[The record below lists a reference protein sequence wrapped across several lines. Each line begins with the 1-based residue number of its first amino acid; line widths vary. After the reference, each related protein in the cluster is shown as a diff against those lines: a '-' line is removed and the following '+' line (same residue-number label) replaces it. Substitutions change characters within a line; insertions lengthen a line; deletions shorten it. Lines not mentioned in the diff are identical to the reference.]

1 MYESSVD
8 IAGQPAAVY
17 ECPDCTKA
25 MRVAAKDLTYAV
37 ACPHCGCT
45 FQPESLGGVAGS
57 GRCGATRR
65 DHPPQGLDGYSWR
78 NRWVAG
84 ILGVLV
90 GSFGVHRFYLGHHG
104 IGVLQIIVTFCT
116 FGIGGLWGFI
126 EGVLCLTG
134 PALRDVDGLPLRSE
148 ALGSCCST

>member
-1 MYESSVD
+1 
-8 IAGQPAAVY
+8 
-17 ECPDCTKA
+17 
-25 MRVAAKDLTYAV
+25 MRVAATDLHVAV
-37 ACPHCGCT
+37 ACPFCGHT
-45 FQPESLGGVAGS
+45 FQPESPAASVGEVGVGER
-57 GRCGATRR
+57 GPTRR
-65 DHPPQGLDGYSWR
+65 NHPPQGLDGYSWR

-104 IGVLQIIVTFCT
+104 IGVLQIILTFCT

-134 PALRDVDGLPLRSE
+134 SDLRDVDGLPLRSE
-148 ALGSCCST
+148 ALGSCCSTGARRNWYNRSRTLGGHD